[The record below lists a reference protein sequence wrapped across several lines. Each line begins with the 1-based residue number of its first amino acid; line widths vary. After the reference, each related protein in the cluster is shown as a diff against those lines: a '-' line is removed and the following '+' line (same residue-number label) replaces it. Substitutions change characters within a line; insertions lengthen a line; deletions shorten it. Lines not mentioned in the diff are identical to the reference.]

1 MGETIGVNVLK
12 RAQNMEISSQFD
24 GYSAVRI
31 FVGTDDDGNAVIY
44 EAGNTNGRTLEI
56 KNPFGTQAMANNIL
70 ADIQGYQYQPLSAD
84 NALLNPAAEMGD
96 GVTVNGVYSGLF
108 VRATQFGRLMASDIA
123 APTDEEIEHE
133 FAVENASDRQYT
145 RFVQQTKAML
155 KITNMAIEAEVSQ
168 RESDVEAINATLLI
182 QASQIQA
189 KVSKQ
194 SPEGQSSFG
203 WNLTDNSWTVFSGS
217 PSNAILKAT
226 SSGLEVKGVIKADS
240 GYIGGANGFVITAN
254 KIYKNISQ
262 FGGTQSSGVYIGTD
276 GIQLGRN
283 FKVDSAGNLEAN
295 SGTFNGTIYAGNIVS
310 TGTHG
315 YGGYFSGEGLYG
327 GSVGTGQL
335 SSYANGGIGS
345 GYSAQGTWNNARN
358 ANVGVDLVNASTLI
372 CSSLRASSI
381 STGSMYLGGYPCGW
395 VGFTDGDGNSHFVVG
410 YN

>member
-12 RAQNMEISSQFD
+12 RAQNMEISAQFD

-31 FVGTDDDGNAVIY
+31 FVGTDDNGSAVIY

-56 KNPFGTQAMANNIL
+56 KNPFGTQEMANNIL
-70 ADIQGYQYQPLSAD
+70 AEIQGYQYQPLSAD
-84 NALLNPAAEMGD
+84 NALLNPAAEIGD

-108 VRATQFGRLMASDIA
+108 VRATKFGRLMASDIA

-133 FAVENASDRQYT
+133 FAVESASDRQYT
-145 RFVQQTKAML
+145 RFVQQTKSML
-155 KITNMAIEAEVSQ
+155 RITNMAIEAEVSA
-168 RESDVEAINATLLI
+168 RESADSAINATLAIHATDI
-182 QASQIQA
+182 QAR
-189 KVSKQ
+189 VTKQ
-194 SPEGQSSFG
+194 SPAGQTSFG
-203 WNLTDNSWTVFSGS
+203 WNLTDTEWSVFSGS
-217 PSNAILKAT
+217 PSNKILTAS
-226 SSGLEVKGVIKADS
+226 SSGLKVKGRIEADE
-240 GYIGGANGFVITAN
+240 GYIGGENGFVITAN
-254 KIYKNISQ
+254 KIYKNISR
-262 FGGTQSSGVYIGTD
+262 FGGSQSSGVYIGTD

-372 CSSLRASSI
+372 CSSLRAGSI

-410 YN
+410 YY

>member
-12 RAQNMEISSQFD
+12 RASNMEISSQFD

-56 KNPFGTQAMANNIL
+56 KNPFGTQEMANNIL
-70 ADIQGYQYQPLSAD
+70 AEIQGYQYQPLSAD

-226 SSGLEVKGVIKADS
+226 SSGLEVKGIIKADS

-254 KIYKNISQ
+254 KIYKNISS

-283 FKVDSAGNLEAN
+283 FKVDSTGNLTAA
-295 SGTFNGTIYAGNIVS
+295 SGRFTGNVYARNIEYGGNA
-310 TGTHG
+310 
-315 YGGYFSGEGLYG
+315 GYFSGSGLAG
-327 GSVGTGQL
+327 SSVGTGQL
-335 SSYANGGIGS
+335 SDYANGGIGW
-345 GYSAQGTWNNARN
+345 GYNFNSASQYGT
-358 ANVGVDLVNASTLI
+358 
-372 CSSLRASSI
+372 SSYQSYFTAGSI
-381 STGSMYLGGYPCGW
+381 SASGFSTNNSVACNYLYTQNHWWGAK
-395 VGFTDGDGNSHFVVG
+395 TILDGEGNYVTVLSG
-410 YN
+410 